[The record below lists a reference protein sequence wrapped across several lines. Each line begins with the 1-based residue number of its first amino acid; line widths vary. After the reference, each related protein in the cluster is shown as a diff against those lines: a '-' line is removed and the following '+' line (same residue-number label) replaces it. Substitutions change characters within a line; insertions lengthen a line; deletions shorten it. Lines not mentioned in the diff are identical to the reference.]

1 MPESRYCAPGGMKG
15 VISADGPC
23 PAPAGQPWWIDLSL
37 DTIFR
42 AAVRVI
48 ARGPDREGS
57 GLLPDD
63 GGAFARSARAVGRAI
78 PARAAVLLFL
88 ALTLVPPGVPSP
100 AADGQLPAEIEYQ
113 IKASFVYTVA
123 KFVDWPQGV
132 FPSAGAPLTLGVLAA
147 DEAVSEA
154 IAAALKG
161 KRVHDRPLVV
171 RHIPDARRARDCQ
184 ILYVGGGRAADAA
197 VLVQMAAPG
206 VLTVGEGRTFARE
219 GGILSLTLQESMVQF
234 EVNIEAAQKAGLV
247 ISSKILRLG
256 RVVGDIRP
264 AAEARP

>member
-1 MPESRYCAPGGMKG
+1 L
-15 VISADGPC
+15 
-23 PAPAGQPWWIDLSL
+23 LS
-37 DTIFR
+37 DH
-42 AAVRVI
+42 
-48 ARGPDREGS
+48 
-57 GLLPDD
+57 
-63 GGAFARSARAVGRAI
+63 GGAFARRARAVRRAV
-78 PARAAVLLFL
+78 PSRAAVLLFL
-88 ALTLVPPGVPSP
+88 ALTLVPPVVPSP

-123 KFVDWPQGV
+123 KFVDWPQGA
-132 FPSAGAPLTLGVLAA
+132 FPSDGAPLTLGVLAE
-147 DEAVSEA
+147 DEAVSDA

-184 ILYVGGGRAADAA
+184 ILYVGGGRAAADAG
-197 VLVQMAAPG
+197 VLGQIAAPG
-206 VLTVGEGRTFARE
+206 VLTVGEGRTFARQ

-256 RVVGDIRP
+256 RVVGGVQP
-264 AAEARP
+264 AAEGRR

>member
-1 MPESRYCAPGGMKG
+1 M
-15 VISADGPC
+15 
-23 PAPAGQPWWIDLSL
+23 

-48 ARGPDREGS
+48 ANGPDREGS
-57 GLLPDD
+57 GLLPVD
-63 GGAFARSARAVGRAI
+63 GGAFARGARAVRRAF
-78 PARAAVLLFL
+78 PARATVVLFL
-88 ALTLVPPGVPSP
+88 ALTLVPPVMPSP

-123 KFVDWPQGV
+123 KFVDWPLGS
-132 FPSAGAPLTLGVLAA
+132 FPSAGAPLTLGVLA
-147 DEAVSEA
+147 DDKAVSDA

-171 RHIPDARRARDCQ
+171 RQVHDARRARECQ
-184 ILYVGGGRAADAA
+184 ILYVGGGRAATDPGVLGLAA
-197 VLVQMAAPG
+197 ARG
-206 VLTVGEGRTFARE
+206 VLTVGEGRTFAQD
-219 GGILSLTLQESMVQF
+219 GGILGLTLQESMVQF

-256 RVVGDIRP
+256 RVIGGVQP
-264 AAEARP
+264 AAAEGRR

>member
-1 MPESRYCAPGGMKG
+1 LRTPGHG
-15 VISADGPC
+15 VCHIAGQPQ
-23 PAPAGQPWWIDLSL
+23 PAPAGYCRWIDHSL

-42 AAVRVI
+42 TAVRVV
-48 ARGPDREGS
+48 ANGPDREGS

-63 GGAFARSARAVGRAI
+63 GGAFARGARAVRRAV
-78 PARAAVLLFL
+78 PSRAVVVAFL
-88 ALTLVPPGVPSP
+88 ALTLVPPVVPFT

-123 KFVDWPQGV
+123 KFVDWPQGS
-132 FPSAGAPLTLGVLAA
+132 FPSAEAPLTLGVIA
-147 DEAVSEA
+147 DDDAVSDA

-161 KRVHDRPLVV
+161 KRVHDRALVV
-171 RHIPDARRARDCQ
+171 LHVPDARRARECQ
-184 ILYVGGGRAADAA
+184 ILYVGGGRAATDPG
-197 VLVQMAAPG
+197 VLGLVAAPG

-219 GGILSLTLQESMVQF
+219 GGILGLTLQESMVQF

-256 RVVGDIRP
+256 RVVGGVRP
-264 AAEARP
+264 AAAEGRR

>member
-1 MPESRYCAPGGMKG
+1 MRTPGHEGCHIAG
-15 VISADGPC
+15 RPLACSAGS
-23 PAPAGQPWWIDLSL
+23 ARWIDHPL

-42 AAVRVI
+42 AAVRVV
-48 ARGPDREGS
+48 ANGPDREGS

-63 GGAFARSARAVGRAI
+63 GGAFARGARAVRRAV
-78 PARAAVLLFL
+78 PSRAAVVFLL
-88 ALTLVPPGVPSP
+88 ALTLVAPVVPSP

-132 FPSAGAPLTLGVLAA
+132 FPSAGAPLILGVLAD
-147 DEAVSEA
+147 DEAVSNA

-161 KRVHDRPLVV
+161 KRVHDRALVV
-171 RHIPDARRARDCQ
+171 RHIPDARRAGHCQ
-184 ILYVGGGRAADAA
+184 ILYVGGGRGATDPGILG
-197 VLVQMAAPG
+197 LVAAPG
-206 VLTVGEGRTFARE
+206 VLTVGEGRTFARD

-256 RVVGDIRP
+256 RVVGGVQP
-264 AAEARP
+264 AAEGRR